1 MATANMTA
9 VVTGASKGIGYE
21 LSRLLARDGYNLIL
35 IARSEELLGE
45 VAGEL
50 EGEYSIQAHVMAQDL
65 SLAMAGDE
73 LATRIQ
79 GLNLPIHVLVN
90 NAGIG
95 SQGPFSQSS
104 GITNLEMVMINIVAL
119 TRLTQLLLP
128 ELVANRGKILNT
140 SSLAAF
146 QPTPYFAVYAAT
158 KAYIL
163 SFSQALAVELQ
174 STGVSVTALCPGVT
188 DTGFIQRA
196 GMEDVPAAQ
205 GKLLSPR
212 TVAEIGY
219 RGMLRGKSVVVPGFK
234 EKAMVVAGSIAPR
247 RLVARIA
254 GKMMRG

>member
-1 MATANMTA
+1 MPTADLTA

-21 LSRLLARDGYNLIL
+21 LSRLLAQDGYNLIL

-45 VAGEL
+45 VAREL
-50 EGEYSIQAHVMAQDL
+50 EGEFKIRAHVLAQDL
-65 SLAMAGDE
+65 SLAMASDQ

-104 GITNLEMVMINIVAL
+104 GITNLEMVMLNIVAL

-128 ELVANRGKILNT
+128 ELVANKGKILNT

-146 QPTPYFAVYAAT
+146 QPVPHMAVYAAT

-163 SFSQALAVELQ
+163 SFSQALAEELQ

-196 GMEDVPAAQ
+196 GMAGVPAAQ
-205 GKLLSPR
+205 GKLIGPR

-219 RGMLRGKSVVVPGFK
+219 QGLRRGQRVVVPGFK

-247 RLVARIA
+247 RLVTKVA
-254 GKMMRG
+254 GKMMKG